1 MSTQQSKIEVV
12 KMENKLEQTN
22 ILYLKEMEENTRIRT
37 ELTATKKL
45 LRDAEIRANHAE
57 ISNKKYVEKIDRV
70 LSENVELDN
79 KNLALYTEK
88 KELKEKLFIADQ
100 RIVQS
105 DMDYSRL
112 ADTFFGKLAVKCGG
126 GRR

>member
-1 MSTQQSKIEVV
+1 
-12 KMENKLEQTN
+12 
-22 ILYLKEMEENTRIRT
+22 MEENARLRT
-37 ELTATKKL
+37 ELAETKKL
-45 LRDAEIRANHAE
+45 LRDAEIKANHAE
-57 ISNKKYVEKIDRV
+57 ISNKKYMDKIDRV

-88 KELKEKLFIADQ
+88 KELKEKLFIAEQ